1 MTTMEI
7 TSDAIPPTMPPTRTA
22 LFELLASESEFCG
35 LSVTVGVEEEVLEK
49 LEGVVVEMAVELPVE
64 LVVEE
69 LDGPLEI
76 STPGPISGLPKN
88 VGVKRPKTSEEGKF
102 LPPRVLESLGFQ
114 LFLSCYMLSI
124 SVRKKIDR
132 NVL

>member
-1 MTTMEI
+1 MEI

-22 LFELLASESEFCG
+22 LFELLVSESEFCG

-69 LDGPLEI
+69 LDGPLVI

-88 VGVKRPKTSEEGKF
+88 VGVKRPKTSEEENSYHPG
-102 LPPRVLESLGFQ
+102 SLSRWG
-114 LFLSCYMLSI
+114 SNCS
-124 SVRKKIDR
+124 
-132 NVL
+132 